1 MLTQINSAPIP
12 VMHVGGYFDQE
23 DLNGPQIMYT
33 HLEKGDS
40 LDYNYLLLGP
50 WNHGGWA
57 RETGNRLGRIDFGS
71 STSVYFQELQK
82 KWFDYWLKGI
92 GDGKFAEATCFQT
105 GTNQWESYATWPPE
119 NAETKP
125 LFIHEDGSCNFE
137 KPASNDGAVSYVSD
151 PAKPVPYRTL
161 PIEQTYGH
169 GSRWG
174 PWQVEDQRFVT
185 TRSDVIS
192 FKSDNLQ
199 QNVTVTGNVIAH
211 LFVSTDGSDADFV
224 VKVIDAYPDF
234 DSTDI
239 LMSGYQFP
247 VTMEIFRGRFRNSF
261 EKPEPITPGKPYEI
275 TIDLHQINHTFL
287 KDHKMMVEI
296 QSSWFPLIDLNP
308 QKYVPNIF
316 EADDHDFVKAT
327 ETVYCNNKMA
337 TYIELPVVQE

>member
-1 MLTQINSAPIP
+1 M
-12 VMHVGGYFDQE
+12 
-23 DLNGPQIMYT
+23 
-33 HLEKGDS
+33 
-40 LDYNYLLLGP
+40 
-50 WNHGGWA
+50 
-57 RETGNRLGRIDFGS
+57 
-71 STSVYFQELQK
+71 
-82 KWFDYWLKGI
+82 
-92 GDGKFAEATCFQT
+92 
-105 GTNQWESYATWPPE
+105 
-119 NAETKP
+119 
-125 LFIHEDGSCNFE
+125 
-137 KPASNDGAVSYVSD
+137 
-151 PAKPVPYRTL
+151 
-161 PIEQTYGH
+161 
-169 GSRWG
+169 
-174 PWQVEDQRFVT
+174 
-185 TRSDVIS
+185 IS

-296 QSSWFPLIDLNP
+296 QSSWFPLIDRNP